1 MSKEKENKYNTSAN
15 PPSGG
20 EGAKDSTSKAPPLA
34 NGGKGSSATVTGKA
48 FDWQLL
54 KRIMHYVKPYTSVF
68 VIAAFLTIFLAV
80 IALFQPILIQR
91 TLDKYILANDYHGLV
106 FMVELMIGQL
116 VVQTIAQYYQTY
128 LTNSLGQSVI
138 RDLRKDVFN
147 HITSLRLKYFDRTPI
162 GMLITRTVSDLET
175 IADIF
180 SEGLISIMGDML
192 LVFAVIGYMLWQD
205 WKLALITLIPMPF
218 LFASTYV
225 FKEAIKSS
233 FQEVRT
239 QVAQL
244 NTFLAEHIS
253 GISVIQYFSREEQ
266 EMRKFKAVNLKYRD
280 ANIRSN
286 WYYSIF
292 FPVVEI
298 LFAVCMALLV
308 WYGCKR
314 ILNDQQI
321 HAISA
326 SEGGITPGL
335 ITSFIVLLN
344 MLFRPIRQL
353 ADKFNTLQMGMVG
366 ADRIFKVLD
375 TDEVA
380 TDDGKLAPS
389 VLEGDIEFKDVWFA
403 YNDENWVLKNIN
415 FHIKPGET
423 LALVGATGA
432 GKSSTINILNR
443 FYDIGKGSV
452 TVDGY
457 DIREYKVDYLRS
469 KIATV
474 IQDVFLFT
482 DTIGNNISLN
492 NTQIT
497 REEIIKAAKDVGA
510 HEFIERLPGGYDYNV
525 MERGATLS
533 AGQAQLISFIRALV
547 YNPAILVL
555 DEATSSVDTETEL
568 LIQTAINK
576 LMQGRTAIVIAHRLS
591 TIQNADKI
599 IVLDHGEIM
608 ESGTHQ
614 ELLRIENGYY
624 RKLYDLQFN
633 SAGIAKPI

>member
-1 MSKEKENKYNTSAN
+1 MAE
-15 PPSGG
+15 
-20 EGAKDSTSKAPPLA
+20 
-34 NGGKGSSATVTGKA
+34 VTGKA
-48 FDWQLL
+48 LDWKLL
-54 KRIMHYVKPYTSVF
+54 GRIMRYVRPYRLTF
-68 VIAAFLTIFLAV
+68 VIAAFLTVFLAV
-80 IALFQPILIQR
+80 LALILPILTQK
-91 TLDKYILANDYHGLV
+91 TLDDYILKNNYGGLV
-106 FMVELMIGQL
+106 FMVELMFAQL
-116 VVQTIAQYYQTY
+116 VIQTIAQYYQTY

-138 RDLRKDVFN
+138 RDLRIDIFN

-192 LVFAVIGYMLWQD
+192 LVIAVIAYMIIID

-253 GISVIQYFSREEQ
+253 GISIIQLFAREDQ
-266 EMRKFKAVNLKYRD
+266 EMRKFRAVNLKYRD

-298 LFAVCMALLV
+298 LFAFCIALLV
-308 WYGCKR
+308 WYGCRR
-314 ILNDQQI
+314 ILNDYQLS
-321 HAISA
+321 AISA
-326 SEGGITPGL
+326 SPKGVTPGT
-335 ITSFIVLLN
+335 IIAFILYLN
-344 MLFRPIRQL
+344 ILFRPIRQL

-380 TDDGKLAPS
+380 ANNGKLKPVRLRGEIDFAA
-389 VLEGDIEFKDVWFA
+389 VWFA
-403 YNDENWVLKNIN
+403 YNDENWVLKDIS
-415 FHIKPGET
+415 FHVKPGET

-443 FYDIGKGSV
+443 FYEINKGSV
-452 TVDGY
+452 RVDGN
-457 DIREYKVDYLRS
+457 DIREYDVSFLRS
-469 KIATV
+469 QIATV

-482 DTIGNNISLN
+482 DTIANNISLN
-492 NTQIT
+492 NEAIT
-497 REEIIKAAKDVGA
+497 REQIIAAAKDVGA

-568 LIQTAINK
+568 LIQNAIDK

-591 TIQNADKI
+591 TIQNADRI
-599 IVLDHGEIM
+599 LVLDHGEIK

-614 ELLRIENGYY
+614 ELLKIENGFY

-633 SAGIAKPI
+633 SAGISRD

>member
-1 MSKEKENKYNTSAN
+1 LSKDNNNESKT
-15 PPSGG
+15 PP
-20 EGAKDSTSKAPPLA
+20 
-34 NGGKGSSATVTGKA
+34 ATGVVTGKA
-48 FDWQLL
+48 LDWRLL
-54 KRIMHYVKPYTSVF
+54 GRVMKYVKPYNGTF
-68 VIAAFLTIFLAV
+68 VLAAFLTIFLAV
-80 IALFQPILIQR
+80 SALVQPILMQK
-91 TLDKYILANDYHGLV
+91 TLDNYILKDNFSGLV

-116 VVQTIAQYYQTY
+116 LIQTAAQYYQTY

-138 RDLRKDVFN
+138 RDLRIDIFN

-180 SEGLISIMGDML
+180 SEGLISIMGDLL
-192 LVFAVIGYMLWQD
+192 LVVAVIAYMMIRD
-205 WKLALITLIPMPF
+205 WKLALITLIPMPL

-244 NTFLAEHIS
+244 NTFLQEHIS
-253 GISVIQYFSREEQ
+253 GISVIQLFAREDQ
-266 EMRKFKAVNLKYRD
+266 EMRKFKNVNQKYRD

-298 LFAVCMALLV
+298 LFACCIGLLV

-314 ILNDQQI
+314 ILTDQQLQSL
-321 HAISA
+321 SA
-326 SEGGITPGL
+326 SAHGVTPGVIL
-335 ITSFIVLLN
+335 EFIVYLN
-344 MLFRPIRQL
+344 ILFRPIRQL

-366 ADRIFKVLD
+366 ADRIFRVLD

-380 TDDGKLAPS
+380 TNEGKFSPERLRGEIDFS
-389 VLEGDIEFKDVWFA
+389 HVWFA
-403 YNDENWVLKNIN
+403 YNDENWVLKDIS
-415 FHIKPGET
+415 FHVKPGET

-443 FYDIGKGSV
+443 FYEIARGSV
-452 TVDGY
+452 KVDGI
-457 DIREYKVDYLRS
+457 DIREYDVNYLRS
-469 KIATV
+469 RIATV

-482 DTIGNNISLN
+482 DTIANNISLN
-492 NTQIT
+492 NP
-497 REEIIKAAKDVGA
+497 EINIDQVVAAAKDVGA
-510 HEFIERLPGGYDYNV
+510 HEFIERLPGGYEYNV

-555 DEATSSVDTETEL
+555 DEATSSVDTETEI
-568 LIQTAINK
+568 LIQNAINK

-599 IVLDHGEIM
+599 IVLDHGEIK
-608 ESGTHQ
+608 EIGTHQ
-614 ELLRIENGYY
+614 ELLRIEHGFY

-633 SAGIAKPI
+633 SAGIVK

>member
-1 MSKEKENKYNTSAN
+1 MAE
-15 PPSGG
+15 
-20 EGAKDSTSKAPPLA
+20 
-34 NGGKGSSATVTGKA
+34 VTGKA
-48 FDWQLL
+48 LDWKLL
-54 KRIMHYVKPYTSVF
+54 GRVMKYVKPYRLTFIIS
-68 VIAAFLTIFLAV
+68 AFLTVF
-80 IALFQPILIQR
+80 IAANAIVQPILIQK
-91 TLDKYILANDYHGLV
+91 TLDNYILKSDYNGMM
-106 FMVELMIGQL
+106 FMVELMFLQL
-116 VVQTIAQYYQTY
+116 FIQTIAQYYQTY

-138 RDLRKDVFN
+138 RDLRIDIFN
-147 HITSLRLKYFDRTPI
+147 HITSLRLKYFDHTPI

-192 LVFAVIGYMLWQD
+192 LVVAVIGIMLYQD
-205 WKLALITLIPMPF
+205 WKLALITLIPMP
-218 LFASTYV
+218 LLVLSTYI

-239 QVAQL
+239 QVAHL

-253 GISVIQYFSREEQ
+253 GISIIQNFAREDQ
-266 EMRKFKAVNLKYRD
+266 EMRKFVAVNKKYRD

-298 LFAVCMALLV
+298 LFAICIGLLV

-314 ILNDQQI
+314 ILSDQQLQSF
-321 HAISA
+321 SA
-326 SEGGITPGL
+326 GEHGITPGV
-335 ITSFIVLLN
+335 ITGFIVLLN

-380 TDDGKLAPS
+380 VNTGTLKPAFIL
-389 VLEGDIEFKDVWFA
+389 GDIEFKNVWFA
-403 YNDENWVLKNIN
+403 YNEENWVLKDIS
-415 FHIKPGET
+415 FHIKPGKT

-443 FYDIGKGSV
+443 FYEISKGSV
-452 TVDGY
+452 TVDGT
-457 DIREYKVDYLRS
+457 DIREYDVNYLRS
-469 KIATV
+469 RIATV

-482 DTIGNNISLN
+482 DTIANNISLN
-492 NTQIT
+492 NPDIT
-497 REEIIKAAKDVGA
+497 LEQVIAAAKDVGA
-510 HEFIERLPGGYDYNV
+510 HEFIQRLPGGYAYNV

-555 DEATSSVDTETEL
+555 DEATSSVDTETEI
-568 LIQTAINK
+568 LIQNAINK

-591 TIQNADKI
+591 TI
-599 IVLDHGEIM
+599 
-608 ESGTHQ
+608 
-614 ELLRIENGYY
+614 
-624 RKLYDLQFN
+624 
-633 SAGIAKPI
+633 

>member
-1 MSKEKENKYNTSAN
+1 
-15 PPSGG
+15 
-20 EGAKDSTSKAPPLA
+20 
-34 NGGKGSSATVTGKA
+34 
-48 FDWQLL
+48 
-54 KRIMHYVKPYTSVF
+54 MHYVKPYRLTF
-68 VIAAFLTIFLAV
+68 AIAAFLTIFLAV
-80 IALFQPILIQR
+80 IALVQPILIQR
-91 TLDKYILANDYHGLV
+91 TLDKYIVVGDYNGLV
-106 FMVELMIGQL
+106 FMVSLMIGQL
-116 VVQTIAQYYQTY
+116 AIQTLAQYWQTY
-128 LTNSLGQSVI
+128 MTNALGQSVI
-138 RDLRKDVFN
+138 KDLRMDVFN
-147 HITSLRLKYFDRTPI
+147 HIISLRLKYFDKTPI

-180 SEGLISIMGDML
+180 SEGLISIAGDLL
-192 LVFAVIGYMLWQD
+192 LVIAIVIYMLIED
-205 WKLALITLIPMPF
+205 WKLTLITLIPMPF
-218 LFASTYV
+218 LFLATYI

-239 QVAQL
+239 QVSHL
-244 NTFLAEHIS
+244 NTFLQEHIS
-253 GISVIQYFSREEQ
+253 GVSIIQYFAREDQ
-266 EMRKFKAVNLKYRD
+266 EMRKFVDVNMKYRD

-298 LFAVCMALLV
+298 LFAVCMGLLV

-314 ILNDQQI
+314 ILSDGELANF
-321 HAISA
+321 SA
-326 SEGGITPGL
+326 SKHGVTPGL
-335 ITSFIVLLN
+335 IVAFISLLN
-344 MLFRPIRQL
+344 LLFRPIRQL

-380 TDDGKLAPS
+380 VNTGHIKS
-389 VLEGDIEFKDVWFA
+389 GEIVGDIEFNKVWFA
-403 YNDENWVLKNIN
+403 YNDENWVLKDIS

-443 FYDIGKGSV
+443 FYEIGRGEVK
-452 TVDGY
+452 VDG
-457 DIREYKVDYLRS
+457 INLQEYETGFLRS

-474 IQDVFLFT
+474 IQDVFLFS
-482 DTIGNNISLN
+482 DTIANNISLN
-492 NTQIT
+492 NPDISLEQ
-497 REEIIKAAKDVGA
+497 IIKAAKDVGA
-510 HEFIERLPGGYDYNV
+510 HDFIERLPGGYQYNV

-568 LIQTAINK
+568 LIQNAIDK
-576 LMQGRTAIVIAHRLS
+576 VMEGRTAIVIAHRLS
-591 TIQNADKI
+591 TIQKADKI
-599 IVLDHGEIM
+599 IVLDHGEIK
-608 ESGTHQ
+608 EIGTHQ
-614 ELLRIENGYY
+614 ELLRIPNGFY

-633 SAGIAKPI
+633 SAGISR

>member
-1 MSKEKENKYNTSAN
+1 MSNDNKNN
-15 PPSGG
+15 DPQ
-20 EGAKDSTSKAPPLA
+20 KDTSKAPPS
-34 NGGKGSSATVTGKA
+34 GGGGGVTGKA
-48 FDWQLL
+48 FDWHLL
-54 KRIMHYVKPYTSVF
+54 KRVMHYVKPYNGTFIIS
-68 VIAAFLTIFLAV
+68 AFLTVFLAV
-80 IALFQPILIQR
+80 SALVQPILIR
-91 TLDKYILANDYHGLV
+91 KTLDENIMLNDYSGLL
-106 FMVELMIGQL
+106 FMVELMIGL
-116 VVQTIAQYYQTY
+116 LFIQTVAQYYQTY
-128 LTNSLGQSVI
+128 LTNALGQSVI
-138 RDLRKDVFN
+138 RDLRIDIFN

-180 SEGLISIMGDML
+180 SEGLISIIGDLL
-192 LVFAVIGYMLWQD
+192 LVFAVIIYMLVQD
-205 WKLALITLIPMPF
+205 WKLAMITLIPMPF

-253 GISVIQYFSREEQ
+253 GISIIQNFAREEQ

-292 FPVVEI
+292 FPVVEV
-298 LFAVCMALLV
+298 LFAVCIGLLV

-314 ILNDQQI
+314 ILSDGQLT
-321 HAISA
+321 ALSA
-326 SEGGITPGL
+326 SGKGITPGV
-335 ITSFIVLLN
+335 ITEFILLLN
-344 MLFRPIRQL
+344 ILFRPIRQL

-380 TDDGKLAPS
+380 VNTGTLKPHR
-389 VLEGDIEFKDVWFA
+389 LEGEIEFNNVWFA
-403 YNDENWVLKNIN
+403 YNNENWVLKDIN
-415 FHIKPGET
+415 FHVKPGET

-443 FYDIGKGSV
+443 FYEIGKGEV
-452 TVDGY
+452 KVDGHNIMEY
-457 DIREYKVDYLRS
+457 DVNYLRS
-469 KIATV
+469 QIATV

-482 DTIGNNISLN
+482 DTIANNISLN
-492 NTQIT
+492 NELIT
-497 REEIIKAAKDVGA
+497 REQIIAAAKDVGA

-547 YNPAILVL
+547 YDPAILVL
-555 DEATSSVDTETEL
+555 DEATSSVDTETEI
-568 LIQTAINK
+568 LIQKAINK

-599 IVLDHGEIM
+599 IVLDHGEIKEM
-608 ESGTHQ
+608 GTHQ
-614 ELLRIENGYY
+614 ELLRIDNGYY

-633 SAGIAKPI
+633 STGIAR

>member
-1 MSKEKENKYNTSAN
+1 MSEI
-15 PPSGG
+15 
-20 EGAKDSTSKAPPLA
+20 
-34 NGGKGSSATVTGKA
+34 TGKA
-48 FDWQLL
+48 LDWKLL
-54 KRIMHYVKPYTSVF
+54 KRVMHYVKPYNSTF

-80 IALFQPILIQR
+80 SALAQPFLIQH
-91 TLDKYILANDYHGLV
+91 TLDVDILNDNYDGLV
-106 FMVELMIGQL
+106 FMVALMIGQL
-116 VVQTIAQYYQTY
+116 IIQTVAQYYQTY
-128 LTNSLGQSVI
+128 LTNALGQSVI
-138 RDLRKDVFN
+138 RDLRIDIFN
-147 HITSLRLKYFDRTPI
+147 HITSLRLKYFDHTPI

-192 LVFAVIGYMLWQD
+192 LVLAVIGFMLYQD

-239 QVAQL
+239 QVARL

-253 GISVIQYFSREEQ
+253 GISIIQLFAREDQ
-266 EMRKFKAVNLKYRD
+266 EMRKFKAVNQKYRD

-298 LFAVCMALLV
+298 LFAICMGLLV

-314 ILNDQQI
+314 MLSDSQL
-321 HAISA
+321 AALSA
-326 SEGGITPGL
+326 RPGGITPGV
-335 ITSFIVLLN
+335 ITGFIVLLN

-380 TDDGKLAPS
+380 ADTGTINTGRLQ
-389 VLEGDIEFKDVWFA
+389 GDIEFDKVWFA
-403 YNDENWVLKNIN
+403 YNEENWVLKNIN
-415 FHIKPGET
+415 FRVKPGET

-443 FYDIGKGSV
+443 FYEIGQGSV
-452 TVDGY
+452 KVDGH
-457 DIREYKVDYLRS
+457 DIREYQVEFLRS
-469 KIATV
+469 QIATV

-482 DTIGNNISLN
+482 DTIANNISLN
-492 NTQIT
+492 NQSIT
-497 REEIIKAAKDVGA
+497 REQIIAAAKDVGA

-533 AGQAQLISFIRALV
+533 AGQSQLISFIRALV

-555 DEATSSVDTETEL
+555 DEATSSVDTETEI
-568 LIQTAINK
+568 LIQNAINK

-591 TIQNADKI
+591 TIQNADRI

-614 ELLRIENGYY
+614 ELLKIEHGHY

-633 SAGIAKPI
+633 SAGIAR

>member
-1 MSKEKENKYNTSAN
+1 MSE
-15 PPSGG
+15 
-20 EGAKDSTSKAPPLA
+20 
-34 NGGKGSSATVTGKA
+34 VTGKA
-48 FDWQLL
+48 LDWKLL
-54 KRIMHYVKPYTSVF
+54 GRIMHYVKPYNNTFITS
-68 VIAAFLTIFLAV
+68 AFLTIFLAAS
-80 IALFQPILIQR
+80 ALVQPILIR
-91 TLDKYILANDYHGLV
+91 KTLDDYILKDNYPGLV
-106 FMVELMIGQL
+106 FMVELMVAQL
-116 VVQTIAQYYQTY
+116 IIQTAAQYWQTY

-138 RDLRKDVFN
+138 RDLRIDIFN
-147 HITSLRLKYFDRTPI
+147 HITSMRLKYFDRTPI

-180 SEGLISIMGDML
+180 SEGLISIMGDLL
-192 LVFAVIGYMLWQD
+192 LVVAVIGYMLYTD

-218 LFASTYV
+218 LLLSTYV

-253 GISVIQYFSREEQ
+253 GISIIQFFAREDQ
-266 EMRKFKAVNLKYRD
+266 EMRKFKAVNTKYRD

-298 LFAVCMALLV
+298 LFAVCIGLLV

-314 ILNDQQI
+314 ILSDQEI
-321 HAISA
+321 KSLSA
-326 SEGGITPGL
+326 SPKGITPGV
-335 ITSFIVLLN
+335 ITGFIVLLN
-344 MLFRPIRQL
+344 ILFRPIRQL

-380 TDDGKLAPS
+380 VNNGKLQPAT
-389 VLEGDIEFKDVWFA
+389 LLGDIQFKNVWFA
-403 YNDENWVLKNIN
+403 YNDENWVLKDIS
-415 FHIKPGET
+415 FHLKPGKT

-443 FYDIGKGSV
+443 FYEIGKGSV
-452 TVDGY
+452 LVDGV
-457 DIREYKVDYLRS
+457 DIREYDVNFLRS
-469 KIATV
+469 RIATV

-492 NTQIT
+492 NQAIT
-497 REEIIKAAKDVGA
+497 REQIIAAAKDVGA

-547 YNPAILVL
+547 YDPTILVL
-555 DEATSSVDTETEL
+555 DEATSSVDTETEV
-568 LIQTAINK
+568 LIQNAITK

-633 SAGIAKPI
+633 SAGISR

>member
-1 MSKEKENKYNTSAN
+1 MAE
-15 PPSGG
+15 
-20 EGAKDSTSKAPPLA
+20 
-34 NGGKGSSATVTGKA
+34 VTGKA
-48 FDWQLL
+48 LDWNLL
-54 KRIMHYVKPYTSVF
+54 MRVMHYVKPYRKTF
-68 VIAAFLTIFLAV
+68 IIAVSLTVFLAA
-80 IALFQPILIQR
+80 IAIVQPILIQK
-91 TLDKYILANDYHGLV
+91 TLDDYILKDNYGGLV
-106 FMVELMIGQL
+106 FMVELMICQL
-116 VVQTIAQYYQTY
+116 IIQTIAQYYQTY
-128 LTNSLGQSVI
+128 ITNWLGESVI
-138 RDLRKDVFN
+138 RDLRIHIFN
-147 HITSLRLKYFDRTPI
+147 HITSMRLKYFDRTPI
-162 GMLITRTVSDLET
+162 GVLITRTVSDLET

-192 LVFAVIGYMLWQD
+192 LVFAVIGYMIYID

-239 QVAQL
+239 QVAHL

-253 GISVIQYFSREEQ
+253 GISVIQYFAREDQ
-266 EMRKFKAVNLKYRD
+266 EMRKFVSVNKKYRD

-298 LFAVCMALLV
+298 LFALCIGLLV

-314 ILNDQQI
+314 ILTDQQL
-321 HAISA
+321 ASLSA
-326 SEGGITPGL
+326 SGKIVSPGTIL
-335 ITSFIVLLN
+335 AFIVYLN
-344 MLFRPIRQL
+344 LLFRPIRQL

-380 TDDGKLAPS
+380 VNTGTLRPAKIN
-389 VLEGDIEFKDVWFA
+389 GDIEFKNVWFA
-403 YNDENWVLKNIN
+403 YNDENWVLKDIN
-415 FHIKPGET
+415 FHVKPGET

-443 FYDIGKGSV
+443 FYEISKGSV
-452 TVDGY
+452 KIDGV
-457 DIREYKVDYLRS
+457 DIRDYDVNFLRTQ
-469 KIATV
+469 IATV

-492 NTQIT
+492 NETIT
-497 REEIIKAAKDVGA
+497 RKQVIDAATDVGA
-510 HEFIERLPGGYDYNV
+510 HEFIMRLPGGYDYNV
-525 MERGATLS
+525 MERGSTLS

-547 YNPAILVL
+547 YDPAILVL
-555 DEATSSVDTETEL
+555 DEATSSVDTETEV
-568 LIQTAINK
+568 LIQNAINK

-591 TIQNADKI
+591 TIQNADRI
-599 IVLDHGEIM
+599 IVLDHGEIK
-608 ESGTHQ
+608 ETGTHQ
-614 ELLRIENGYY
+614 ELLKIEHGYY

-633 SAGIAKPI
+633 SAGISR

>member
-1 MSKEKENKYNTSAN
+1 MSTEKDKKATNQKPTLQGTEGTKA
-15 PPSGG
+15 PLSGG
-20 EGAKDSTSKAPPLA
+20 
-34 NGGKGSSATVTGKA
+34 GGGVTGKA
-48 FDWQLL
+48 LDWKLL
-54 KRIMHYVKPYTSVF
+54 RRVMHYVKPYKLTF

-80 IALFQPILIQR
+80 SALVQPILMQK
-91 TLDKYILANDYHGLV
+91 TLDDYILKDDFGGML

-116 VVQTIAQYYQTY
+116 IIQTVAQYYQTY

-138 RDLRKDVFN
+138 RDLRIDIFN

-180 SEGLISIMGDML
+180 SEGLISIIGDLL
-192 LVFAVIGYMLWQD
+192 LVIAVIGYMIFLD
-205 WKLALITLIPMPF
+205 WKLALITLIPMPLLF
-218 LFASTYV
+218 LSTYI

-253 GISVIQYFSREEQ
+253 GISIIQIFAREDQ
-266 EMRKFKAVNLKYRD
+266 EMRKFKSVNQKYRD

-298 LFAVCMALLV
+298 LMAFCIGLLV

-314 ILNDQQI
+314 ILNDQQLR
-321 HAISA
+321 AISA
-326 SEGGITPGL
+326 SAKGVTPGTIL
-335 ITSFIVLLN
+335 EFILYLN
-344 MLFRPIRQL
+344 ILFRPIRQL

-380 TDDGKLAPS
+380 VNTGKLKPK
-389 VLEGDIEFKDVWFA
+389 VLQGEIEFKDVWFA
-403 YNDENWVLKNIN
+403 YNDENWVLKDIS
-415 FHIKPGET
+415 FHVQPGHT

-443 FYDIGKGSV
+443 FYEISKGSV
-452 TVDGY
+452 KVDGHDVRDY
-457 DIREYKVDYLRS
+457 DVEYLRS
-469 KIATV
+469 RIATV

-492 NTQIT
+492 NQNIT
-497 REEIIKAAKDVGA
+497 RGQIISAAKDVGA

-568 LIQTAINK
+568 LIQNAISK

-599 IVLDHGEIM
+599 IVLDHGEIK
-608 ESGTHQ
+608 ETGTHQ

-633 SAGIAKPI
+633 SAGISRD